1 MPTPQR
7 PLIIIGLTGKARSG
21 KDSAANA
28 LIQQGYIK
36 MAFADPLKRAVAAL
50 TGEVLNAYHSDEL
63 KEAVT
68 PALGVTRR
76 KGLQDLGT
84 AIRSVFGS
92 ETFVRL
98 LQYGILRGNPG
109 HRYYVVSDVRY
120 PNEAQALRDMGG
132 TIIQISR
139 PDHAGLTGLEALHS
153 SEAGLP
159 PELIDDTVVNDG
171 SLEDLYRQVTRLTV
185 SWENVRRGAE

>member
-1 MPTPQR
+1 MPTQR
-7 PLIIIGLTGKARSG
+7 PLVIVGLTGKARSG

-36 MAFADPLKRAVAAL
+36 MAFADPLKRALAAL

-68 PALGVTRR
+68 PALGITRR

-84 AIRSVFGS
+84 AIRTTFGS
-92 ETFVRL
+92 EAFVRL
-98 LQYGILRGNPG
+98 LQYDILRGNPG

-120 PNEAQALRDMGG
+120 PNEAQALREMGG
-132 TIIQISR
+132 IIIQVSR

-159 PELIDDTVVNDG
+159 PEMIDGTVVNDG
-171 SLEDLYRQVTRLTV
+171 SLEDLYRKVTQLTV
-185 SWENVRRGAE
+185 YWETKRCGIQ

>member
-1 MPTPQR
+1 MPTHR
-7 PLIIIGLTGKARSG
+7 PIVIVGLTGKARSG

-36 MAFADPLKRAVAAL
+36 LAFADPLKRAMAAL

-68 PALGVTRR
+68 PALGITRR

-84 AIRSVFGS
+84 AIRTTFGS
-92 ETFVRL
+92 EAFVRL
-98 LQYGILRGNPG
+98 LQYDILRGNPG

-120 PNEAQALRDMGG
+120 PNEAQALREMGG

-139 PDHAGLTGLEALHS
+139 PDHAGLTGSEALHS

-159 PELIDDTVVNDG
+159 TELIDGTVVNDG
-171 SLEDLYRQVTRLTV
+171 SLEDLYCKVTRMAV
-185 SWENVRRGAE
+185 SQEVKRCGIQ